1 MSIESEI
8 PQTEEVTETVA
19 EVVETPVVAE
29 TVVEETVAETLDVE
43 VDLHEEAAK
52 KMKEEMMKKDEEMK
66 KMKAAYEALQLELNA
81 TNEVLAGYKSKE
93 EEMMKKEKKAKRM
106 ASLVDS
112 GLDAETAEATVE
124 KFESLD
130 DDTFAAVTS
139 LVAAK
144 KGSKDNEEMKN
155 KFEEQMKEKK
165 KASEIEADAS
175 ILETAEVEESV
186 NLSVASEEESEI
198 QNTRAALVDFV
209 CIRLGKK
216 LNKGE

>member
-1 MSIESEI
+1 
-8 PQTEEVTETVA
+8 
-19 EVVETPVVAE
+19 
-29 TVVEETVAETLDVE
+29 
-43 VDLHEEAAK
+43 
-52 KMKEEMMKKDEEMK
+52 
-66 KMKAAYEALQLELNA
+66 
-81 TNEVLAGYKSKE
+81 
-93 EEMMKKEKKAKRM
+93 M
-106 ASLVDS
+106 ASLIES
-112 GLDAETAEATVE
+112 GLDSETAEATVE
-124 KFESLD
+124 KFEGLD
-130 DDTFAAVTS
+130 DDTFEAVTS

-144 KGSKDNEEMKN
+144 KGSKDDEMKN
-155 KFEEQMKEKK
+155 KFEEEMKEKK